1 MTVTTHAPPIES
13 RQVNTTTGRQ
23 LFQLQVSN
31 VGSFGGALDPT
42 TGETDTSPMQNRPE
56 SMALVLL
63 AAWGFVSQAAS
74 ANEARTVHL
83 VRRIAGKDFLSE
95 TIRIGDLNGD
105 GAPDILFVQNLY
117 GPRIITCLTATTLSG
132 DILWQTGAPSKDN
145 GRAYCDLPVQI
156 YDWDNDGT
164 NEVLYVRQ
172 ATYLDSP
179 PATAA
184 NVRERAPRYEGS
196 ATRLVLDGRTG
207 REKTHFP
214 LPAPAD
220 DSFLF
225 ADLTGLG
232 RREDLV
238 VKDRYWN
245 MWGIAHDA
253 KVLWHYEGSTGH
265 YPAIAD
271 VDDDGRDEVFVG
283 YVLIDHVGKVLFQ
296 KDAKG
301 AHQDAAFIVKP
312 PDSKWRLAFGN
323 GGIHCL
329 DRSGT
334 VLWEHPLGEAQH
346 VVAGRFRDDSP
357 LQFMVVDRTPVPTHR
372 RDANAWAILYLY
384 DLEGRELWRRQMA
397 KGEWCIATR
406 LIDWLGAGKPECV
419 LVYGFSVE
427 RQGPPKPARIYDG
440 KGEVLDEL
448 LLQVEG
454 MPGEKEFFFDGYGM
468 AADVWGDSRD
478 EVILFGSRGF
488 CVYANTRPLVKPSLY
503 NMNLYPGM

>member
-1 MTVTTHAPPIES
+1 MLNGTKSAGLVFMMLTL
-13 RQVNTTTGRQ
+13 TGIR
-23 LFQLQVSN
+23 
-31 VGSFGGALDPT
+31 ATPT
-42 TGETDTSPMQNRPE
+42 NET
-56 SMALVLL
+56 
-63 AAWGFVSQAAS
+63 
-74 ANEARTVHL
+74 RTVHL
-83 VRRIAGKDFLSE
+83 VSRIVGKEFLSE

-132 DILWQTGAPSKDN
+132 EILWQTGTASKDN
-145 GRAYCDLPVQI
+145 GRAYGDLPGQI
-156 YDWDNDGT
+156 YDWDHDGT
-164 NEVLYVRQ
+164 NEVLCIRQ

-179 PATAA
+179 PPTPQSI
-184 NVRERAPRYEGS
+184 RERALRYEGD
-196 ATRLVLDGRTG
+196 ATMLVLDGRTG
-207 REKTHFP
+207 REKARFA

-225 ADLTGLG
+225 ADLTGRG

-245 MWGIAHDA
+245 MWGVAHDA
-253 KVLWHYEGSTGH
+253 RVLWHYRGSTGH

-271 VDDDGRDEVFVG
+271 VDEDGRDEVFIG
-283 YVLIDHVGKVLFQ
+283 FALIDQDGKVIFQ
-296 KDAKG
+296 KDAQG

-312 PDSKWRLAFGN
+312 PDGKWRLLFGN

-329 DRSGT
+329 ERSGT

-346 VVAGRFRDDSP
+346 VVAGRFRTDSP

-384 DLEGRELWRRQMA
+384 DLGGREVWRRQMA
-397 KGEWCIATR
+397 KGEWCIAPR
-406 LIDWLGAGKPECV
+406 LIDWFGSGKPECV

-440 KGEVLDEL
+440 RGEVVDEFP
-448 LLQVEG
+448 LQIAPL
-454 MPGEKEFFFDGYGM
+454 PGEADFSSDCYGM
-468 AADVWGDSRD
+468 TADVWGDSRD

-488 CVYANTRPLVKPSLY
+488 SVYANARPYEKASLY